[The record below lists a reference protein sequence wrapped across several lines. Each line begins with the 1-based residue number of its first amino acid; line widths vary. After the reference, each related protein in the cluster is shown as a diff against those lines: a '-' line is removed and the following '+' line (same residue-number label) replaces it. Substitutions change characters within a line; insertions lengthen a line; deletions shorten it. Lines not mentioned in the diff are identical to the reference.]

1 MTDVLFCHAEERSIY
16 YTSGL
21 LNADRF
27 FAIAQNDSYFYY
39 SHICSVMIEE
49 KIYIKNK
56 KAYFEYHILDKYVA
70 GIKLLGTEI
79 KSIREGKANINDAFC
94 TFINEQLYVR
104 NLHIAEYSYGSFYNH
119 EAKRDRVLLLNKKEL
134 KKLQTRGEEKGL
146 TIVPLALFISERGFA
161 KLEIGLAQG
170 KKTFDKRETL
180 KERDTKVE
188 MDRAMKR

>member
-1 MTDVLFCHAEERSIY
+1 MTED
-16 YTSGL
+16 
-21 LNADRF
+21 
-27 FAIAQNDSYFYY
+27 
-39 SHICSVMIEE
+39 

-56 KAYFEYHILDKYVA
+56 KAHFEYHILDTYTA
-70 GIKLLGTEI
+70 GLKLLGTEI
-79 KSIREGKANINDAFC
+79 KSIRQGKANINDAFC
-94 TFINEQLYVR
+94 TFISEQLYVR
-104 NLHIAEYSYGSFYNH
+104 NLHIAEYSFGSFYNH
-119 EAKRDRVLLLNKKEL
+119 EAKRDRVLLLNKEL